1 MFLKIDLQSGSVI
14 SAFCAVQ
21 GLFNRTHLQCCK
33 SERKMTHEV
42 WGCYSGGYEGWSLG
56 M

>member
-1 MFLKIDLQSGSVI
+1 MFLKIDSQSGSVI

-21 GLFNRTHLQCCK
+21 GLFNRTRLQYCK
-33 SERKMTHEV
+33 SAEKMTHEV
-42 WGCYSGGYEGWSLG
+42 WGCYSGSYEVWSLG

>member
-1 MFLKIDLQSGSVI
+1 MFLKIDSQSGSVI

-21 GLFNRTHLQCCK
+21 GLCNRTNLQYCK
-33 SERKMTHEV
+33 SEEKMTHEV
-42 WGCYSGGYEGWSLG
+42 WDCYSGGHEGWSLG